1 MIVVT
6 TEAAPTPPGKG
17 VRVARALSALG
28 HDVALTGFAPAPA
41 EPIARVTDA
50 VVGSPAEA
58 VTEWARLLAVYR
70 GLLARGAEAVALC
83 GGLPPGVPVGGYAEL
98 IREAR
103 AAGVYVVL
111 DAYGP
116 ALRRGLG
123 ARPDLVV
130 QDAAGLAGL
139 TGFNEPVRAARDAWQ
154 RGARAVAASLGPGGA
169 GMLVLTEEGGWR
181 AAPPPGHGPDARA
194 GAADRALAGLL
205 SGAAAGLP
213 WPERLARAVALAEAP
228 GPDPAAGDH
237 DPAAYGELL
246 PRVEVV
252 PLATS

>member
-6 TEAAPTPPGKG
+6 MEGTPTAPGKG
-17 VRVARALSALG
+17 ARVARALSALG
-28 HDVALTGFAPAPA
+28 HDVVVTGFAAAPA
-41 EPIARVTDA
+41 EPTARITDA

-58 VTEWARLLAVYR
+58 VTGWARLLAVYR

-98 IREAR
+98 IRAAR
-103 AAGVYVVL
+103 AAGVYVAL
-111 DAYGP
+111 DAEGP

-139 TGFNEPVRAARDAWQ
+139 TGFAEPVRAARDAWQ

-169 GMLVLTEEGGWR
+169 GMLVLAEEGGWR
-181 AAPPPGHGPDARA
+181 AAPPRRA
-194 GAADRALAGLL
+194 QGAHAGGTDRALAGLL
-205 SGAAAGLP
+205 AGAAAGLP

-228 GPDPAAGDH
+228 GPDPAA
-237 DPAAYGELL
+237 YGELL